1 MHSIAI
7 KGLRNMQHRF
17 RHRRAW
23 RPSVQILLT
32 SILVVASAAPAGAA
46 VLPALVEPVGQ
57 EYHVGKVIFV
67 ELVTPDL
74 PAAERFYASL
84 LGWTFRDTQVNGT
97 RYAEASKDGNPV
109 AGLIQK
115 DMPAGGRR
123 QPTWL
128 SFIAVRDVDAAKAT
142 AMRNGAKVLL
152 EPRNVPNRGRE
163 AVFADPQGAVFA
175 VLASTRADPPDVLA
189 ERGEWIWSSLFT
201 PDPDKVA
208 AFYQTLF
215 DYEVF
220 DLPSSV
226 NNQHVMLASDDF
238 ARASANTL
246 PLSQPPAHAH
256 WLNYVRVDDAVKMS
270 ANVVALGG
278 RVLVEPHTD
287 RQGGRVS
294 IVADPQGAPFGLL
307 EWTAT
312 DSKEVTK

>member
-1 MHSIAI
+1 MQSIAI
-7 KGLRNMQHRF
+7 NSLRNMQHKF
-17 RHRRAW
+17 RNRRAW
-23 RPSVQILLT
+23 RPSVQILFA
-32 SILVVASAAPAGAA
+32 SILVVASVAPAGAA
-46 VLPALVEPVGQ
+46 VLPALVEPAGQ
-57 EYHVGKVIFV
+57 EHHVGKVIFV
-67 ELVTPDL
+67 ELITPDL

-84 LGWTFRDTQVNGT
+84 LGWTFRDTQANGT

-109 AGLIQK
+109 AGLVQK
-115 DMPAGGRR
+115 DTPVGVRR
-123 QPTWL
+123 QPAWL
-128 SFIAVRDVDAAKAT
+128 SFIAVRDVDAAKTT
-142 AMRNGAKVLL
+142 ALRNGAKILL

-175 VLASTRADPPDVLA
+175 VLASTSGDPPDELA

-201 PDPDKVA
+201 PDPDKGA

-215 DYEVF
+215 DYEAF
-220 DLPSSV
+220 DLPSSGS
-226 NNQHVMLASDDF
+226 NQHVMLATDDF

-246 PLSQPPAHAH
+246 VAGQASAHAH
-256 WLNYVRVDDAVKMS
+256 WMNYVRVDDAVKMS
-270 ANVVALGG
+270 AKVVALGG

-287 RQGGRVS
+287 RHGGKVS